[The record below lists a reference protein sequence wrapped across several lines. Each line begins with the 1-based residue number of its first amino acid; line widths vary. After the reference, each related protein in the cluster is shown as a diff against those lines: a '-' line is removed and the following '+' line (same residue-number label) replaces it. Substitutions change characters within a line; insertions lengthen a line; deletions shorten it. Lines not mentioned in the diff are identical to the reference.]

1 VTNWASFEEVAVSGG
16 SAIYTWEL
24 LRDSWVACCFEEA
37 TKIEEVDWRE
47 PGTWYKDDGGLGSH
61 NRGRW

>member
-37 TKIEEVDWRE
+37 TKIEELD
-47 PGTWYKDDGGLGSH
+47 
-61 NRGRW
+61 